1 MKLIRGIH
9 NLKPPSQ
16 GSVVTIGNFDGVH
29 RGHQAVIA
37 ELCSQAKQ
45 LNLPSV
51 LITFEPHPREF
62 FTPQNAPAR
71 LTRLRE
77 KLVLLQNT
85 DLDNTLCL
93 RFNRQLADMPAEQF
107 IKTLLVDTLKVRHLI
122 VGNDFRF
129 GKDRIGDFAMLESA
143 SADYGFN
150 LAPLPKIMHPTLQG
164 SQRISSTWVRDCLA
178 AGDLDTAETLLGR
191 PYSMCGRIVHG
202 DKRGRIIGFPTA
214 NIFLHRQVSPLNGV
228 FAVTMKGLAEHTLP
242 GVANIGVRPT
252 FAGSHGLLEVH
263 LFDFQDEIYH
273 RYVTIEFKRKLRDEK
288 RFDSFELLQQQI
300 KLDAQTARGFFAKRL
315 V

>member
-9 NLKPPSQ
+9 NLKPSAQ
-16 GSVVTIGNFDGVH
+16 GSVVTIGNFDGIH
-29 RGHQAVIA
+29 RGHQTVIA
-37 ELCSQAKQ
+37 ELCTQAKR

-62 FTPQNAPAR
+62 FVPKNTPAR

-77 KLVLLQNT
+77 KLSLLQDT
-85 DLDNTLCL
+85 DLDNVLCL
-93 RFNRQLADMPAEQF
+93 RFNRQLADMSAEQF
-107 IKTLLVDTLKVRHLI
+107 IKALLVDKLKVKHLI
-122 VGNDFRF
+122 VGHDFRF
-129 GKDRIGDFAMLESA
+129 GKDRIGNFAMLEAAAGEFGFSLA
-143 SADYGFN
+143 S
-150 LAPLPKIMHPTLQG
+150 LPKVMHHSEQG

-178 AGDLDTAETLLGR
+178 NGDLDTAELLLGR
-191 PYSMCGRIVHG
+191 SYSMCGRVVHG

-214 NIFLHRQVSPLNGV
+214 NIFLHRQVSPLQGV
-228 FAVTMKGLAEHTLP
+228 FAVTMRDIAEQPLP

-263 LFDFQDEIYH
+263 LFDFQDEIYDQ
-273 RYVTIEFKRKLRDEK
+273 YVTIEFKHKIRDEK

-300 KLDAQTARGFFAKRL
+300 KLDAQTARGFFAKSR
-315 V
+315 